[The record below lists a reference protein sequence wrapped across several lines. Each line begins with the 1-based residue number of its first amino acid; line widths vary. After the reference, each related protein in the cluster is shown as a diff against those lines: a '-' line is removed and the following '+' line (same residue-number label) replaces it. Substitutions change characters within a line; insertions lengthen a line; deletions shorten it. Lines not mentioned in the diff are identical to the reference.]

1 MTAPDEP
8 DTLRRLIGRG
18 RHKSN
23 RGEIMKTLTFALLL
37 CVAAV
42 ATGQQVYVDRAQT
55 PPAAPRASENARE
68 PLVPSGGL
76 RAYEEIPAPHPAPR
90 MRGHYSVPFEYDPPR
105 QPRQPYM
112 PNSVTSRPAA
122 LAPAP
127 LGAAP
132 HSTAETKIDHLLQ
145 AAAHLEAAGFSD
157 QAAEARK
164 KADDHKRA
172 LLQRLLDQRLAEV
185 ELLKTE
191 IARLQSSPVEM
202 QRTQSRSMLPIEKPD
217 RQVLVQ
223 VRMLELEC
231 DNPDMAAFDLPWLT
245 GPREETIELESRDE
259 REVRTTIKKLQEQN
273 LIKILAEPDLVARVG
288 QAACF
293 HSGGELPLPRR
304 QADGSV
310 AIEMRQ
316 FGTRVDALP
325 TLLGNNTVRLALK
338 ARFSQLDDTCSVV
351 VDGRRY
357 PGLRS
362 REIDTSVDIRFG
374 QTLVLAG
381 LYQRNP
387 TTGDRLADDEAQ
399 PSHQAPADDSP
410 SAGRGKRF
418 VVLVTPQLV
427 DGLSPSPASAGGSET
442 IDDDRAVFIRRDRNA
457 RPLPSA
463 GKDGR
468 SKR

>member
-1 MTAPDEP
+1 
-8 DTLRRLIGRG
+8 
-18 RHKSN
+18 
-23 RGEIMKTLTFALLL
+23 MKTLTFALVLSL
-37 CVAAV
+37 AA
-42 ATGQQVYVDRAQT
+42 AAAGQQAYVDRAET
-55 PPAAPRASENARE
+55 PPTVPRASGNARE

-90 MRGHYSVPFEYDPPR
+90 MRGYYSVPFEYDPPR

-122 LAPAP
+122 STPAP

-145 AAAHLEAAGFSD
+145 AAAHLEAAGFSG

-172 LLQRLLDQRLAEV
+172 LLQRLLDQRLADV

-191 IARLQSSPVEM
+191 IARLQTSPIEL
-202 QRTQSRSMLPIEKPD
+202 QQTQSRSMLPLEKRD
-217 RQVLVQ
+217 QQVLVQ
-223 VRMLELEC
+223 VKMLELKC
-231 DNPDMAAFDLPWLT
+231 DHPDMAAFDLPWLT
-245 GPREETIELESRDE
+245 GRSEETVEVESRDA
-259 REVRTTIKKLQEQN
+259 REVRTAIKKLQGQD
-273 LIKILAEPDLVARVG
+273 LIKVLADPDLVARVG
-288 QAACF
+288 QGACF
-293 HSGGELPLPRR
+293 NSGGELPLPRR

-310 AIEMRQ
+310 AIEMQQ

-338 ARFSQLDDTCSVV
+338 ARFSQLDDTRSVL

-357 PGLRS
+357 PGLRT
-362 REIDTSVDIRFG
+362 RQIDTAVDVRFG

-381 LYQRNP
+381 LYQRN
-387 TTGDRLADDEAQ
+387 TTNRDDLADDEAEA
-399 PSHQAPADDSP
+399 SRQAPADDSP
-410 SAGRGKRF
+410 SSGPGTRF

-427 DGLSPSPASAGGSET
+427 DGLSPSAASAGGSET